1 MATTGGTTLANP
13 FLKSTGTGTTELDL
27 EGLGNALT
35 QTAERVS
42 KPIIG
47 SIPSEEEAATA
58 LGLSKMQQRSLK
70 AGQSTNGASDMLQV
84 QSARQNA
91 LAQAQALQTQAT
103 NQSEALKAKGAVVQ
117 DSVQRLQALQTT
129 MAGAS
134 SKAAEAWQLAGEKAD
149 EGVQAA
155 NQRMSEVVGRLDKMV
170 NDVTSGLDFAKAHAI
185 QATAMGTLNAM
196 TEAERDVV
204 SQFGKSSP
212 EHMDFVARKTASLQ
226 QSISSI
232 HDKYMELAVSAK
244 TTMAATWASAATT
257 MATLVNYQE
266 KGAVDVAV
274 AAAQALPLY
283 ELQTAQLNMQIEQ
296 YKTLGL
302 NDLVDSMSGAAV
314 LRYDSLPLAQ
324 LIGELAAARKAEQ
337 NAQVK
342 AWSASGGSWQ
352 TGGNTLATSKRSA

>member
-1 MATTGGTTLANP
+1 MATTESTGGTTLDNP
-13 FLKSTGTGTTELDL
+13 FLKKTGTGGTTELDL

-35 QTAERVS
+35 QTAERIS

-47 SIPSEEEAATA
+47 NIPSEKALMRTLGGPFGTFVGGSNPDWMMMKTARENAVGAA
-58 LGLSKMQQRSLK
+58 
-70 AGQSTNGASDMLQV
+70 QS
-84 QSARQNA
+84 
-91 LAQAQALQTQAT
+91 LQTQAT
-103 NQSEALKAKGAVVQ
+103 NQATALKAKGAVTI
-117 DSVQRLQALQTT
+117 DAVQRLQALQTSLS
-129 MAGAS
+129 GAA
-134 SKAAEAWQLAGEKAD
+134 SKAAEAWQLAGEKAN

-296 YKTLGL
+296 YKTLEL

-324 LIGELAAARKAEQ
+324 FIGDIMAARKAEKK
-337 NAQVK
+337 AQAQQAK
-342 AWSASGGSWQ
+342 LGMG
-352 TGGNTLATSKRSA
+352 